1 MKGDFERYVADIEI
15 PDGMVSVD
23 CEVRAGAG
31 AETEILFMLNRSTCA
46 ATADSREENFRARLE
61 SRGEVSLRT
70 RSPDAG
76 EFITGTLAAAYGPR
90 ADVTLA
96 KTETD

>member
-1 MKGDFERYVADIEI
+1 MKGDAERYVADIET

-23 CEVRAGAG
+23 CEVRAGA
-31 AETEILFMLNRSTCA
+31 EILFMLNRSTCEA
-46 ATADSREENFRARLE
+46 AADSREENFRARLE
-61 SRGEVSLRT
+61 SLGEVTLRT
-70 RSPDAG
+70 GSPDAG
-76 EFITGTLAAAYGPR
+76 EFITRTLAAAYGPG

>member
-1 MKGDFERYVADIEI
+1 MNGDAERYVADIET

-23 CEVRAGAG
+23 CEVRAG

-46 ATADSREENFRARLE
+46 ASADSREEDFRARLE
-61 SRGEVSLRT
+61 SLGEVSLRA
-70 RSPDAG
+70 RNSDAA
-76 EFITGTLAAAYGPR
+76 EFITTTLADAYGPG

>member
-23 CEVRAGAG
+23 CEVRAG

-76 EFITGTLAAAYGPR
+76 KFITGTLAAAYGPG

>member
-1 MKGDFERYVADIEI
+1 MNGDAERYVADIET

-23 CEVRAGAG
+23 CEVRAG

-46 ATADSREENFRARLE
+46 AAADSREENFRARLE
-61 SRGEVSLRT
+61 SLGEVSLRA
-70 RSPDAG
+70 RSSDAA
-76 EFITGTLAAAYGPR
+76 EFITRTLAAAYGPG

>member
-1 MKGDFERYVADIEI
+1 MKGDAERYVADIET

-23 CEVRAGAG
+23 CEVRAGAE
-31 AETEILFMLNRSTCA
+31 AEILFMLNRSTCEA
-46 ATADSREENFRARLE
+46 AADSREENFRARLE
-61 SRGEVSLRT
+61 SLGEVTLRT
-70 RSPDAG
+70 ESPDAG
-76 EFITGTLAAAYGPR
+76 EFITRTLADAYGPG